1 MCKFQCKNARVSVN
15 FTFRFCNLVLCE
27 ALQTNDKG
35 KSPLKPFVVF
45 SPLYPHRLR
54 IAVYFYHHYS
64 VIHHEHS
71 LASSSLCFLVVFF
84 CPKIQRV
91 KWDDCRKIHRFLLM
105 TLKLPSKFFLSL
117 PSSRYYCKEVSRP

>member
-1 MCKFQCKNARVSVN
+1 MLEYPLTSHLDFVILYN
-15 FTFRFCNLVLCE
+15 FVKLFKQTIKANPLYNLL
-27 ALQTNDKG
+27 
-35 KSPLKPFVVF
+35 SFF

-54 IAVYFYHHYS
+54 ISVYFYHHYS

-91 KWDDCRKIHRFLLM
+91 MWDDCRKIHRFLLV

-117 PSSRYYCKEVSRP
+117 PSSRHYCKEVSRP